1 MSSTNPLSYPL
12 LQSVNDPADLR
23 RLPRAQLKTLAAQ
36 LRAFVLHSVAQT
48 GGHLGSNLG
57 TVELTVA
64 LHAVFNTPYDRLV
77 WDVGHQTYPHKILT
91 GRRERMGSLRQL
103 GGLSGFPQ
111 RTESSYDTFGTAHS
125 STSISAALGMALAA
139 KHKGEDRRAVAII
152 GDGAMTAGMAFE
164 ALNNAG
170 VADCDLLVIL
180 NDNDMSISPPV
191 GALNRYLAQLM
202 SGQFYATAKNV
213 GKTVLGPV
221 PPLLEL
227 AKRLEQQ
234 AKGMVLP
241 ATLFEKFGFNYI
253 GPIDGH
259 DLDSLIPT
267 LENIKGLK
275 GPQFLHVV
283 TKKGQGYK
291 LAEADPVAYH
301 GPGKFDPAVGLV
313 KATAKPRQ
321 TFTQVFGDWLC
332 DMAAQDDRLVAITP
346 AMREGSGMVE
356 FHKRFPD
363 RYFDVGIAEQHA
375 VTFAAG
381 MACEGVKPVV
391 AIYSTFLQ
399 RGYDQLIHDVALQNL
414 PVVFAL
420 DRAGLVGADGATH
433 AGAYDIAFV
442 RCIPNMAMA
451 CPADERECRQLLST
465 AFAQQQPVCVRYP
478 RGAGAGIAPLASLEG
493 LVFGKGEVRRTASK
507 PARAADSANTN
518 AHPVAGAGAEPQ
530 GTDGQTAQLV
540 QPAPRIAMLA
550 FGTLLYPALQ
560 AAEKLDATVVN
571 MRWAKPLDLELL
583 LDVASS
589 HDALVT
595 LEEGCIA
602 GGAGSAV
609 LEALAAAQL
618 LRPVLQLG
626 LPDTFIEH
634 GDPAQLLALQGLDA
648 AGIERSVRQRFL
660 DSSAA

>member
-1 MSSTNPLSYPL
+1 MRWCAAITEEERASPFPRHLAMTYPL
-12 LQSVNDPADLR
+12 LQTIDDPADLR
-23 RLPRAQLKTLAAQ
+23 RLSRAQLKPLADE
-36 LRAFVLHSVAQT
+36 LRGFLLESVART
-48 GGHLGSNLG
+48 GGHLSSNLG
-57 TVELTVA
+57 TVELTIA
-64 LHAVFNTPYDRLV
+64 LHYVFDTPRDRLV

-91 GRRERMGSLRQL
+91 GRRDRMHTLRQL
-103 GGLSGFPQ
+103 GGISGFPQ
-111 RTESSYDTFGTAHS
+111 RAESVYDTFGTAHS

-139 KHKGEDRRAVAII
+139 KRKGDNRHAVAII
-152 GDGAMTAGMAFE
+152 GDGAMSAGMAFE

-170 VADCDLLVIL
+170 VADCNLLVVL

-202 SGQFYATAKNV
+202 SGQFYAAAKNV
-213 GKTVLGPV
+213 GKTVLRPV

-227 AKRLEQQ
+227 AKRFEQQ
-234 AKGMVLP
+234 AKGMVVP

-267 LENIKGLK
+267 LENIKSLK

-301 GPGKFDPAVGLV
+301 GPGKFDPSVGLT
-313 KATAKPRQ
+313 KPATPPKQ
-321 TFTQVFGDWLC
+321 TFTQVFGQWLC
-332 DMAAQDDRLVAITP
+332 DMAAQDPRLVGITP

-356 FHKRFPD
+356 FEKRFPD
-363 RYFDVGIAEQHA
+363 RYYDVGIAEQHA

-381 MACEGVKPVV
+381 MACEGMKPVV

-433 AGAYDIAFV
+433 AGAYDIPFV
-442 RCIPNMAMA
+442 RCIPNMALA

-465 AFAQQQPVCVRYP
+465 AYAQNHPVAVRYP
-478 RGAGAGIAPLASLEG
+478 RGAGVGVAPLAG
-493 LVFGKGEVRRTASK
+493 LDALPYGKGEIRRTRQA
-507 PARAADSANTN
+507 AAD
-518 AHPVAGAGAEPQ
+518 GK
-530 GTDGQTAQLV
+530 
-540 QPAPRIAMLA
+540 APRIAILA
-550 FGTLLYPALQ
+550 FGTLLYPALEAAQ
-560 AAEKLDATVVN
+560 ALDATVVN
-571 MRWAKPLDLELL
+571 MRWAKPLDEALL
-583 LDVASS
+583 LEVAQN

-595 LEEGCIA
+595 VEEGA
-602 GGAGSAV
+602 LMGGAGSAV
-609 LEALAAAQL
+609 LEALHAHGVQ
-618 LRPVLQLG
+618 RPVLCLG
-626 LPDTFIEH
+626 LPDVFIEH
-634 GDPAQLLALQGLDA
+634 GDPARLLALQGLDA
-648 AGIERSVRQRFL
+648 AGIQRSIEARFL
-660 DSSAA
+660 PREAN

>member
-1 MSSTNPLSYPL
+1 MLTSAYPL
-12 LQSVNDPADLR
+12 LRTIDDPADLR
-23 RLPRAQLKTLAAQ
+23 KLSRADLKLVADE
-36 LRAFVLHSVAQT
+36 LRAYVLHSVAQT
-48 GGHLGSNLG
+48 GGHLSSNLG

-64 LHAVFNTPYDRLV
+64 LHAVFHTPHDRLV

-91 GRRERMGSLRQL
+91 GRRDRMHTLRQYE
-103 GGLSGFPQ
+103 GLSGFPL
-111 RTESSYDTFGTAHS
+111 RSESLYDTFGTAHS
-125 STSISAALGMALAA
+125 STSISAALGMALAS
-139 KHKGEDRRAVAII
+139 KRQGQDRYAVAII
-152 GDGAMTAGMAFE
+152 GDGAMSAGMAFE

-170 VADCDLLVIL
+170 VADCNLLVVL

-202 SGQFYATAKNV
+202 SGQFYAAARNV

-234 AKGMVLP
+234 AKGMVVP

-267 LENIKGLK
+267 LENIKSLK

-313 KATAKPRQ
+313 KSAAPSKT
-321 TFTQVFGDWLC
+321 TFTQVFGQWLC
-332 DMAAQDDRLVAITP
+332 DMAAADARLVGITP

-356 FHKRFPD
+356 FERRFPD
-363 RYFDVGIAEQHA
+363 RYYDVGIAEQHA

-442 RCIPNMAMA
+442 RTIPNMSMA
-451 CPADERECRQLLST
+451 CPADERECRQLLTT
-465 AFAQQQPVCVRYP
+465 AFEQDHPVAVRYP
-478 RGAGAGIAPLASLEG
+478 RGSGAGVAPLASLEG
-493 LVFGKGEVRRTASK
+493 LPFAKGEIRRQRDASADTA
-507 PARAADSANTN
+507 DT
-518 AHPVAGAGAEPQ
+518 
-530 GTDGQTAQLV
+530 T
-540 QPAPRIAMLA
+540 APRIAILA
-550 FGTLLYPALQ
+550 FGTLLYPALDVGQ
-560 AAEKLDATVVN
+560 TINATVVN
-571 MRWAKPLDLELL
+571 MRWAKPLDVQLL
-583 LDVASS
+583 CQVAAD

-595 LEEGCIA
+595 VEEGAIM

-609 LEALAAAQL
+609 LEALAAQGVV
-618 LRPVLQLG
+618 RPVLNLG
-626 LPDTFIEH
+626 LPDKFIEH
-634 GDPAQLLALQGLDA
+634 GDPVRLLALQGLDA
-648 AGIERSVRQRFL
+648 PGILKSITDRFL
-660 DSSAA
+660 AA